1 MKIGDSEYSE
11 IIVTD
16 ADDNLL
22 VSITD
27 QNIIEEK
34 VARLCVY
41 RLKISRGCFGWKHQD

>member
-16 ADDNLL
+16 VDDNLL

-34 VARLCVY
+34 SCKVVCVPVEN
-41 RLKISRGCFGWKHQD
+41 